1 MECSEDA
8 ATPQPI
14 LFPAMPGVTRRIAAA
29 WLAAGLCVSIARA
42 AAPDDP
48 VAASRFVQQAGTELA
63 TIMNSAASDDEKQQ
77 RMQAFIDR
85 VADVDSVARFSLGRY
100 WPQATPAQRQEF
112 TRLFHTVLVNSVS
125 GESHQYEQQTSVAT
139 QAPAEA
145 RADGMHVT
153 TTVARGG
160 APPFHVT
167 WVVGYDTGSPK
178 IIDVIAE
185 GISLRVT
192 QRSDYVSFLSRNGGN
207 IDALIKAV
215 RQQLRL
221 PSLAR

>member
-1 MECSEDA
+1 MRM
-8 ATPQPI
+8 T
-14 LFPAMPGVTRRIAAA
+14 GVTRRIAVA
-29 WLAAGLCVSIARA
+29 WLAASFCLSIAN
-42 AAPDDP
+42 AAPADDP

-63 TIMNSAASDDEKQQ
+63 TIMNSAASDADKQQ

-85 VADVDSVARFSLGRY
+85 VADVDAVARFSLGRY
-100 WPQATPAQRQEF
+100 WPLATPAQRSEF
-112 TRLFHTVLVNSVS
+112 TRLFHAVLVNSVS
-125 GESHQYEQQTSVAT
+125 GQSHQYEHETSVGT
-139 QAPAEA
+139 LGPAEP
-145 RADGMHVT
+145 RPDGMHVT

-167 WVVGYDTGSPK
+167 WVVGYDSGSPK

-215 RQQLRL
+215 RETLQAQ
-221 PSLAR
+221 SEKH